1 MYTIHVHVEPFLHTF
16 QKILSDI
23 PLNTFIHSNLGVM
36 HFQIL
41 TNIIKLI
48 TILSRGDRLK
58 ILVKFGERDDFSQ

>member
-1 MYTIHVHVEPFLHTF
+1 MYTIHVQPFLHNF

-23 PLNTFIHSNLGVM
+23 PLYTFKHSNLGVM

-41 TNIIKLI
+41 TIIIKLI

>member
-1 MYTIHVHVEPFLHTF
+1 MYTIHVQPFLHNF

-41 TNIIKLI
+41 TIIIKLI

>member
-1 MYTIHVHVEPFLHTF
+1 MYTIHVQPFLHNF

-41 TNIIKLI
+41 TIIIKLK

-58 ILVKFGERDDFSQ
+58 ILVKFGERDDFSR

>member
-1 MYTIHVHVEPFLHTF
+1 MYTIHVHVQPFLHNF

-41 TNIIKLI
+41 TIIIKLK

>member
-1 MYTIHVHVEPFLHTF
+1 MYTIHVQPFLHNF
-16 QKILSDI
+16 QKILCDI

-41 TNIIKLI
+41 TIIIKLK

>member
-23 PLNTFIHSNLGVM
+23 PLNTFIQVM

>member
-1 MYTIHVHVEPFLHTF
+1 MYTIHVQPFLHNF

-41 TNIIKLI
+41 TIIIKLI
-48 TILSRGDRLK
+48 TILSKGDGLK

>member
-1 MYTIHVHVEPFLHTF
+1 MYTIHVQPFL
-16 QKILSDI
+16 
-23 PLNTFIHSNLGVM
+23 

-41 TNIIKLI
+41 TIIIKLK

>member
-1 MYTIHVHVEPFLHTF
+1 MYTIYVQPFLHNF

-41 TNIIKLI
+41 TIIIKLI

>member
-1 MYTIHVHVEPFLHTF
+1 MYTIHVQPFLHNF

>member
-1 MYTIHVHVEPFLHTF
+1 MYTIHVQPFLHNF

-41 TNIIKLI
+41 TIIIKLK